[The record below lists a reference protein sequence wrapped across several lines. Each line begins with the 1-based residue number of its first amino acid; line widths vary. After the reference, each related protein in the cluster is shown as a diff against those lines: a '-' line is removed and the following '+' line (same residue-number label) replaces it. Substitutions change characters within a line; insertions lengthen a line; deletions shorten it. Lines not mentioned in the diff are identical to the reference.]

1 MLPAVVPP
9 ETARG
14 TIGDMDPRTVLAEL
28 EAAGTERN
36 RAIYA
41 RHGAG
46 ENQYG
51 VAFKDLRAFAKR
63 IGHDQAL
70 ARSLWSTGNTDAR
83 CLACLVAEPAKM
95 DEEELDAW
103 LSGIAYYTLVDVF
116 VAEVA
121 SQVPG
126 LRPRMERW
134 VRSARDWT
142 AQAGWDLAGI
152 LAARDPDLP
161 DRFFLDLL
169 SKIEHEIGPAGNRTR
184 HAMNGALIAIGLRNE
199 ELREAAVDAA
209 ARIGTV
215 VVDHGETGCVTP
227 AAIPYIEKT
236 LAYREAQAAKRA
248 AKAAGAAKPAGA
260 SKSASKPK
268 EAARAR

>member
-1 MLPAVVPP
+1 
-9 ETARG
+9 
-14 TIGDMDPRTVLAEL
+14 MDPRTALAEL

-36 RAIYA
+36 RAIYL

-51 VAFKDLRAFAKR
+51 VSFKDLRALAKR
-63 IGHDQAL
+63 IGHDQSL
-70 ARSLWSTGNTDAR
+70 ARSLWVTGNTDAR

-95 DEEELDAW
+95 DDEELDTW
-103 LSGIAYYTLVDVF
+103 LGDISYYVLVDVF

-121 SQVPG
+121 SQVPS

-134 VRSARDWT
+134 IRSARDWT

-169 SKIEHEIGPAGNRTR
+169 AKIENEIGQAGNRTR
-184 HAMNGALIAIGLRNE
+184 HAMNGALIAIALRNE

-209 ARIGTV
+209 SGIGPV

-248 AKAAGAAKPAGA
+248 AKGAGVKPAGKAA
-260 SKSASKPK
+260 SRASAGAKSK
-268 EAARAR
+268 AAAATR

>member
-1 MLPAVVPP
+1 
-9 ETARG
+9 
-14 TIGDMDPRTVLAEL
+14 MDPRAALAEL
-28 EAAGTERN
+28 EAAGTEKN
-36 RAIYA
+36 RAIYL

-46 ENQYG
+46 ENQFG
-51 VAFKDLRAFAKR
+51 VSFKDLRAIAKR

-70 ARSLWSTGNTDAR
+70 ARSLWSTGNADAR
-83 CLACLVAEPAKM
+83 LLACLVAEPGKM
-95 DEEELDAW
+95 DEEELDTW
-103 LSGIAYYTLVDVF
+103 LAGISYYVLVDVF

-121 SQVPG
+121 AQVPG
-126 LRPRMERW
+126 VRPRMERW
-134 VRSARDWT
+134 IRAARDWT

-152 LAARDPDLP
+152 LAATDPELP

-169 SKIEHEIGPAGNRTR
+169 ARVQNEIGQAGNRTR

-209 ARIGTV
+209 TRIGPV

-248 AKAAGAAKPAGA
+248 ARAAGTPKPATGA
-260 SKSASKPK
+260 
-268 EAARAR
+268 R

>member
-1 MLPAVVPP
+1 
-9 ETARG
+9 
-14 TIGDMDPRTVLAEL
+14 MDPRTALAEL

-36 RAIYA
+36 RAIYL

-51 VAFKDLRAFAKR
+51 VSFKDLRALAKR
-63 IGHDQAL
+63 IGHDQVL
-70 ARSLWSTGNTDAR
+70 ARSLWVTGNTDAR

-95 DEEELDAW
+95 DDEELDTW
-103 LSGIAYYTLVDVF
+103 LGDISYYVLVDVF

-134 VRSARDWT
+134 IRSARDWT
-142 AQAGWDLAGI
+142 AQAGWDLAGV
-152 LAARDPDLP
+152 LAARDPELP
-161 DRFFLDLL
+161 DRFFFDLL
-169 SKIEHEIGPAGNRTR
+169 AKIEREIGQAGNRTR
-184 HAMNGALIAIGLRNE
+184 HAMNGALIAIALRNE

-209 ARIGTV
+209 TLIGPV

-236 LAYREAQAAKRA
+236 LAYRQAQAAKRA
-248 AKAAGAAKPAGA
+248 AKATAAKPATR
-260 SKSASKPK
+260 SARPTKAGTKPK
-268 EAARAR
+268 AAAAAR

>member
-1 MLPAVVPP
+1 MLSAVLPR

-14 TIGDMDPRTVLAEL
+14 TIGRMDPRAALAEL
-28 EAAGTERN
+28 EAAGTEKN
-36 RAIYA
+36 RAIYL

-51 VAFKDLRAFAKR
+51 VSFKDLRAIGKR
-63 IGHDQAL
+63 IGRDQAL

-83 CLACLVAEPAKM
+83 CLACLVAEPARM
-95 DEEELDAW
+95 DEEELDDW
-103 LSGIAYYTLVDVF
+103 LSSITYYVLVDVF

-134 VRSARDWT
+134 IRSARDWT

-152 LAARDPDLP
+152 LAGRDPDLP

-169 SKIEHEIGPAGNRTR
+169 SKIEREIGQAGNRTR

-209 ARIGTV
+209 TRIGTV

-227 AAIPYIEKT
+227 AAIPYIAKT

-248 AKAAGAAKPAGA
+248 AKAGAGGSGAKSKAAAGA
-260 SKSASKPK
+260 
-268 EAARAR
+268 R

>member
-1 MLPAVVPP
+1 MLPAEVSAEPGRV
-9 ETARG
+9 
-14 TIGDMDPRTVLAEL
+14 TIEAMDPRTALAEL

-36 RAIYA
+36 RAIYL

-51 VAFKDLRAFAKR
+51 VSFKDLRALAKR
-63 IGHDQAL
+63 IGHDQVL
-70 ARSLWSTGNTDAR
+70 ARSLWVTGNTDAR
-83 CLACLVAEPAKM
+83 MLACLVSEPARM
-95 DEEELDAW
+95 DEEDLDAW
-103 LSGIAYYTLVDVF
+103 LGDISYYSLVDVF
-116 VAEVA
+116 VIEVA

-126 LRPRMERW
+126 IRPRMERW
-134 VRSARDWT
+134 IRSARDWT
-142 AQAGWDLAGI
+142 AQAGWDLAGV

-169 SKIEHEIGPAGNRTR
+169 AKIESEIGQAGNRTR

-199 ELREAAVDAA
+199 ELRDAAVTAA
-209 ARIGTV
+209 ARIGPV

-236 LAYREAQAAKRA
+236 LSHREAQAAKRA
-248 AKAAGAAKPAGA
+248 ATAAGKAKAARKAKAGA
-260 SKSASKPK
+260 G
-268 EAARAR
+268 AR

>member
-1 MLPAVVPP
+1 MD
-9 ETARG
+9 ARAA
-14 TIGDMDPRTVLAEL
+14 LAEL
-28 EAAGTERN
+28 EAAGTEKN
-36 RAIYA
+36 RAIYL

-51 VAFKDLRAFAKR
+51 VSFKDLRALAKR

-70 ARSLWSTGNTDAR
+70 ARSLWATGNTDAR
-83 CLACLVAEPAKM
+83 CLACLVAEPTKM

-103 LSGIAYYTLVDVF
+103 LSSISYYVLVDVF

-121 SQVPG
+121 SEVPG

-134 VRSARDWT
+134 TRAARDWT
-142 AQAGWDLAGI
+142 AQAGWDLVGI

-161 DRFFLDLL
+161 DRFFHDLL
-169 SKIEHEIGPAGNRTR
+169 AKIENEIGQAGNRTR

-209 ARIGTV
+209 ARIGPV
-215 VVDHGETGCVTP
+215 IVDHGETGCVTP

-236 LAYREAQAAKRA
+236 LAYRTAQAAKRA
-248 AKAAGAAKPAGA
+248 AKAATAPKRSTTPKRTTTTRSAKSKAAAGT
-260 SKSASKPK
+260 
-268 EAARAR
+268 R